1 MLKIKIQRIQNEVLN
16 VKILEGLILGLILT
30 VSFRVSAEEIIKK
43 DELLSLERCIEI
55 ATKRQPDI
63 IAAFYNVDANKSR
76 VGQAK
81 ANYYPQVNSTYN
93 YNRISPIT
101 TPGNKLSSGAV
112 NDYDQ
117 YSSDITLSQDIFD
130 FGKTSNQVNIQKF
143 NLDSSRS
150 DLENMIEQI
159 IFNVKESYYG
169 LLKAQRNRDVGE
181 ETVKQYQQHLEQAK
195 GFYEVGTKPK
205 FDVTKA
211 EVDLSNSRLSLIQL
225 KNAAQIAKVTLNN
238 AMGIPDAPEY
248 SIEDNLSFQKYEATL
263 EDSIEKAYKNRP
275 DLQSIIAKKRAAE
288 ESIALSQKGYYP
300 ILTGNAAYNWL
311 GEEYPMGHGW
321 NAGVGVSFPIF
332 TGFLTKYQV
341 DESTANFYVL
351 QNNEESLKQMILLEV
366 QQSYLTLRAAEEA
379 IPTAELA
386 VKQAEENIDI
396 ANGRYAVGV
405 GNPLEV
411 TDAEVTLSSA
421 KTNYNQALYVYKVAI
436 ASLEKAVGIRSEV
449 K

>member
-1 MLKIKIQRIQNEVLN
+1 MKMLAC
-16 VKILEGLILGLILT
+16 LILGLILT

-43 DELLSLERCIEI
+43 DELLNLERCIEI
-55 ATKRQPDI
+55 ATKKQPDI

-81 ANYYPQVNSTYN
+81 AHYYPQVNSTYN
-93 YNRISPIT
+93 YNRISPIA
-101 TPGNKLSSGAV
+101 TPGNKVSSGAV

-238 AMGIPDAPEY
+238 AMGVPDAPEY

>member
-1 MLKIKIQRIQNEVLN
+1 MKMLAR
-16 VKILEGLILGLILT
+16 LILGLILT

-43 DELLSLERCIEI
+43 DELLNLERCIEI
-55 ATKRQPDI
+55 ATQKQPDI

-81 ANYYPQVNSTYN
+81 ANYYPQINSTYN
-93 YNRISPIT
+93 YDRISPMT
-101 TPGNKLSSGAV
+101 TPGKKLSSSAG
-112 NDYDQ
+112 NNYDQ

-130 FGKTSNQVNIQKF
+130 FGKTNNQVNIQKLNF
-143 NLDSSRS
+143 DSSRS
-150 DLENMIEQI
+150 DLENMIELVI
-159 IFNVKESYYG
+159 LNVKASYYG
-169 LLKAQRNRDVGE
+169 LLKAKRNRDVGE
-181 ETVKQYQQHLEQAK
+181 ETVKQYQQHLEQAR

-211 EVDLSNSRLSLIQL
+211 EVDLSNARLSLIQL
-225 KNAAQIAKVTLNN
+225 ENAFQIAKVTLNN
-238 AMGIPDAPEY
+238 AMGVPEAPEY
-248 SIEDNLSFQKYEATL
+248 TIEDNLSYQKYEATL

-275 DLQSIIAKKRAAE
+275 DLQSIIAKKKGAK
-288 ESIALSQKGYYP
+288 ESITLSKKGYYP
-300 ILTGNAAYNWL
+300 VVTGNAAYNWL

-321 NAGVGVSFPIF
+321 IAGVGVSFPIF

-351 QNNEESLKQMILLEV
+351 QSNEESLKQTIFLEV
-366 QQSYLTLRAAEEA
+366 QESFLTLRAAEEA

-386 VKQAEENIDI
+386 VKQAEENRDI

-411 TDAEVTLSSA
+411 TDAEVALSNA

-436 ASLEKAVGIRSEV
+436 ASLEKAIGIRNEI